1 MKTRLYILT
10 LLLFCSLRLFAQG
23 VRFTAEAGQP
33 VVGTGEQL
41 AVTFTVNAGGENF
54 NPPGFGSFQV
64 LAGPNLS
71 TSMTSINGNTSESTS
86 YSFILM
92 ATKEGEFTLGP
103 ASIQVNGHRY
113 TSNPVKIKVVKGHPA
128 QQQQQSQN
136 GQTQMDN
143 SAIETKSGDL
153 SKSIFIRAVVD
164 KTSVFEGQQV
174 VVSYR
179 LYTRIGIDDS
189 QVNTLPELNGFFSQ
203 DIKNMQ
209 QQQRTVWSVETY
221 KGLKYNV
228 TDIKQSI
235 LFPEHA
241 GNLTVDPLGATFL
254 VRQPVPS
261 RNFMD
266 SFFDSYKEVNI
277 KVKSAPVTVHVK
289 PLPDEG
295 KPAGF
300 TGAIGNFSLRASLDK
315 TSLKANEALNYNIIV
330 TGSGNLKLLKNLTAE
345 FPASFDKY
353 DPKIL
358 DTITDAV
365 SGENGSRK
373 YTYLLIPRQ
382 QGKYTIAPVKF
393 SCFNPAS
400 GRYVTL
406 ETKPFD
412 ISVEKGKEE
421 STVTSFSSDRQFESL
436 AGKDIYGIKA
446 DTGGLG
452 LKDGSFFGSAV
463 YYFLLFLGPVG
474 CVAAFAYR
482 NRYRR
487 LNSDEVK
494 VKSRKAGKAAGLRL
508 AKVQKELSTNNTNT
522 FYEEIFKGLFGYLS
536 DKLNIPYANLDKE
549 NIVSA
554 LRSKAVDGQLIQ
566 QVKDTI
572 DICEMARFAPVTYIA
587 KPELFEQT
595 KTLIS
600 NLEAK
605 LK

>member
-1 MKTRLYILT
+1 M
-10 LLLFCSLRLFAQG
+10 
-23 VRFTAEAGQP
+23 
-33 VVGTGEQL
+33 
-41 AVTFTVNAGGENF
+41 
-54 NPPGFGSFQV
+54 
-64 LAGPNLS
+64 NLH
-71 TSMTSINGNTSESTS
+71 
-86 YSFILM
+86 F
-92 ATKEGEFTLGP
+92 GP
-103 ASIQVNGHRY
+103 ASIQVNGRRY
-113 TSNPVKIKVVKGHPA
+113 TSNTVRIKVVKGHPA

-164 KTSVFEGQQV
+164 KTSVYEGQQV

-209 QQQRTVWSVETY
+209 QQQRTEWSVETY

-261 RNFMD
+261 RDFMD

-330 TGSGNLKLLKNLTAE
+330 TGSGNLKLLKNLTPE

-382 QGKYTIAPVKF
+382 QGKFTIAPVKF
-393 SCFNPAS
+393 SYFNPAF
-400 GRYVTL
+400 GRYNTL
-406 ETKPFD
+406 ETKPFT
-412 ISVEKGKEE
+412 ISVEKGKEQG
-421 STVTSFSSDRQFESL
+421 TVTSFSSDRQFESL
-436 AGKDIYGIKA
+436 AGKDIYGIKT
-446 DTGGLG
+446 DGGGLTLNG
-452 LKDGSFFGSAV
+452 GSFFGSAA

-482 NRYRR
+482 GRYRR

-494 VKSRKAGKAAGLRL
+494 VKSRKAGKVAAFRL
-508 AKVQKELSTNNTNT
+508 AKAQKELSTNNTTT
-522 FYEEIFKGLFGYLS
+522 FYEEVFKGLFGYLS

-549 NIVSA
+549 NIASA
-554 LRSKAVDGQLIQ
+554 LRAKAVDGQLIQ
-566 QVKDTI
+566 QVEDTI
-572 DICEMARFAPVTYIA
+572 VVCEMARFAPVTHIA
-587 KPELFEQT
+587 KPEVFERT
-595 KTLIS
+595 KALIS